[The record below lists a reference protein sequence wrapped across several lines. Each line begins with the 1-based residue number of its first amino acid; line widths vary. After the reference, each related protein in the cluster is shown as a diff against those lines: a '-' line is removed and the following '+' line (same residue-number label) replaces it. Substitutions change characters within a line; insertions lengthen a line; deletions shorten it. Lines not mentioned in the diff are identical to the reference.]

1 MEIKIECPTC
11 QQHLAID
18 ESWRGR
24 SMECPACRSSFRV
37 PEASKTRAKSGTGK
51 NIYILW
57 GIIGLLAL
65 TNALTIFFWKHGAQ
79 KPPPYA
85 VRNAA
90 RRIVAPTTS
99 SVTFSPQL
107 SPEINAVMQSADT
120 AISKD
125 DLPLLKQLL
134 DAHPEIV
141 NQSYGKGSYR
151 LLEVAAWF
159 GKADAVE
166 ELLNRKADV
175 NARNQ
180 IGRTALY
187 NCIANRGT
195 KDIAQMLLD
204 HGADFTIA
212 GNNGKTPLA
221 LAIEKNRQD
230 IVDLLQQRG
239 AKE

>member
-1 MEIKIECPTC
+1 MEIKIECPNC

-37 PEASKTRAKSGTGK
+37 PEASKTRAKSAAGK

-57 GIIGLLAL
+57 SIIGLLVL
-65 TNALTIFFWKHGAQ
+65 TNALAIFSWKHNSQ

-85 VRNAA
+85 VRNTA
-90 RRIVAPTTS
+90 RRIVAPITS
-99 SVTFSPQL
+99 SPQL
-107 SPEINAVMQSADT
+107 SPEIAAVLQRAHAAVT
-120 AISKD
+120 KD

-134 DAHPEIV
+134 DAHPEIL
-141 NQSYGKGSYR
+141 NQGYYKENNT
-151 LLEVAAWF
+151 LLFSAAAR

-175 NARNQ
+175 NARNSD
-180 IGRTALY
+180 GRTPLFG
-187 NCIANRGT
+187 CIASPGT
-195 KDIAQMLLD
+195 NEIAQMLLD

-212 GNNGKTPLA
+212 NNSGKTPLK
-221 LAIEKNRQD
+221 LAIEKKRQD
-230 IVDLLQQRG
+230 MVDLLQQHG

>member
-1 MEIKIECPTC
+1 MEIKIECPNC

-37 PEASKTRAKSGTGK
+37 PETSKTRAKSGAGK

-57 GIIGLLAL
+57 GIIGLLVL
-65 TNALTIFFWKHGAQ
+65 TNALAIFFWKHSAQ

-85 VRNAA
+85 VRKVAKQ
-90 RRIVAPTTS
+90 IVTS
-99 SVTFSPQL
+99 ITSSPQL

-120 AISKD
+120 ALSKG

-151 LLEVAAWF
+151 LLETAAWF

-175 NARNQ
+175 NSRNQ
-180 IGRTALY
+180 NGRTPLY
-187 NCIANRGT
+187 QCIANKGT
-195 KDIAQMLLD
+195 KEIAQMLLD
-204 HGADFTIA
+204 HGADSTIPDK
-212 GNNGKTPLA
+212 NGKTLLKLA
-221 LAIEKNRQD
+221 TEKNRQD
-230 IVDLLQQRG
+230 MVDLLQQHG